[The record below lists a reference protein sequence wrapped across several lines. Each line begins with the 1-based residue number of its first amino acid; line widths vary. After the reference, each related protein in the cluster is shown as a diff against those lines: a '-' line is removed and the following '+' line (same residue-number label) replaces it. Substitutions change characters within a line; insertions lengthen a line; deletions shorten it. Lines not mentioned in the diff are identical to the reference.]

1 MPTSYIIEAIDDNST
16 PNSNENITSMP
27 DNPVTN
33 YNDDDILKALMLLE
47 LGTNAILPQLSK
59 EDKLR
64 ASYEH
69 S

>member
-1 MPTSYIIEAIDDNST
+1 MPTSYIIEAVDDNST
-16 PNSNENITSMP
+16 PNSNENITSIP

-33 YNDDDILKALMLLE
+33 CNDDDILKVPILLE
-47 LGTNAILPQLSK
+47 LGTNATLPQLSK